1 MKDDDASN
9 ARTLKVLSES
19 EMYHDYERAFTEG
32 TGLPLLLHRPD
43 MLHMVRY
50 TRKQQNPFCSI
61 MAKVNQSCAACYAL
75 QCKLEEEAQLAPKTM

>member
-1 MKDDDASN
+1 MNDDDASN

-50 TRKQQNPFCSI
+50 TRK
-61 MAKVNQSCAACYAL
+61 
-75 QCKLEEEAQLAPKTM
+75 